1 MSKDRSEA
9 GDRSDR
15 AASGAIIMAGAP
27 VAEALLA
34 GVADGVARL
43 AADGATVGLGTI
55 LVGDDPA
62 SAGYIR
68 KKHEACAAVGIRS
81 FHQELAADATQDQ
94 VRAAVEAFNDDP
106 GVDAFLVQNPFPRGL
121 DYNAAIAAVDPAK
134 DADGLHPTNLGLLAL
149 GVTDAPL
156 ACTPAG
162 IVAMLAHYEV
172 PVEGRNV
179 VIVGRGPTIGRPLSL
194 LLSQKRPGAN
204 AAVTLVH
211 TGVADWAEYTRRADI
226 VVGGAGVANMI
237 GPDHVRPGAAV
248 VGAGITWEG
257 KRLLSDVDETVG
269 EVAGWVTPR
278 LGGVGPTTVA
288 MLLANA
294 VSAARRRAA
303 AS

>member
-1 MSKDRSEA
+1 MSA
-9 GDRSDR
+9 VV
-15 AASGAIIMAGAP
+15 MHGAP
-27 VAEALLA
+27 VADAVLA
-34 GVADGVARL
+34 QVADDVAKL
-43 AADGATVGLGTI
+43 AAEGRTVGLGTI

-68 KKHEACAAVGIRS
+68 KKHEACEAHGILS
-81 FHQELAADATQDQ
+81 AHQQLAADASQDDILEA
-94 VRAAVEAFNDDP
+94 VRAFNEDP
-106 GVDAFLVQNPFPRGL
+106 AVDAFLIQNPFPAGQ

-162 IVAMLAHYEV
+162 IMAMLAHYEV
-172 PVEGRNV
+172 PVEGRHV

-194 LLSQKRPGAN
+194 LLSQKRRGAN
-204 AAVTLVH
+204 AAVTVVH
-211 TGVADWAEYTRRADI
+211 TGVPNWADYTRQADI
-226 VVGGAGVANMI
+226 VVGGAGVGNMI
-237 GPDHVRPGAAV
+237 GPGDVRPGAAV

-257 KRLLSDVDETVG
+257 KRLISDVDEAVG

-278 LGGVGPTTVA
+278 RGGVGVTTVA
-288 MLLANA
+288 LLLANA
-294 VSAARRRAA
+294 VRAAQRRAG

>member
-1 MSKDRSEA
+1 MH
-9 GDRSDR
+9 
-15 AASGAIIMAGAP
+15 GAP
-27 VAEALLA
+27 VAGAVMAEVAE
-34 GVADGVARL
+34 GVAEL
-43 AADGATVGLGTI
+43 AAEGVTVGLGTL

-81 FHQELAADATQDQ
+81 TDRRLSPAATQEEIL
-94 VRAAVEAFNDDP
+94 VAVHELNADP
-106 GVDAFLVQNPFPRGL
+106 AVDAFLIQNPFPGGQ

-149 GVTDAPL
+149 GATGAAL

-204 AAVTLVH
+204 AAVTVVH
-211 TGVADWAEYTRRADI
+211 TGVPDWADYTRRADI

-237 GPDHVRPGAAV
+237 APDHVRPGAAV
-248 VGAGITWEG
+248 VGAGLTWEG
-257 KRLLSDVDETVG
+257 KRVISDVDEAVG

-278 LGGVGPTTVA
+278 RGGVGPTTVA

-294 VSAARRRAA
+294 VRAARRRAA

>member
-1 MSKDRSEA
+1 MH
-9 GDRSDR
+9 
-15 AASGAIIMAGAP
+15 GAP
-27 VAEALLA
+27 VADAVLA
-34 GVADGVARL
+34 QVADDVAKL
-43 AADGATVGLGTI
+43 AAEGRTVGLGTI

-68 KKHEACAAVGIRS
+68 KKHEACEAHGILS
-81 FHQELAADATQDQ
+81 AHQQLAADASQADILDA
-94 VRAAVEAFNDDP
+94 VRAFNEDP
-106 GVDAFLVQNPFPRGL
+106 AVDAFLIQNPFPGGQ

-162 IVAMLAHYEV
+162 IMAMLAHYEV
-172 PVEGRNV
+172 PVEGRHV

-194 LLSQKRPGAN
+194 LLSQKRRGAN
-204 AAVTLVH
+204 AAVTVVH
-211 TGVADWAEYTRRADI
+211 TGVPNWADYTRQADI
-226 VVGGAGVANMI
+226 VVGGAGVGNMI
-237 GPDHVRPGAAV
+237 GPDDVRPGAAV

-257 KRLLSDVDETVG
+257 KRLISDVDEAVG

-278 LGGVGPTTVA
+278 RGGVGVTTVA
-288 MLLANA
+288 LLLANA
-294 VSAARRRAA
+294 VRAAQRRAG